1 MKKLTLKKNLINI
14 NIYSGH
20 SATIHFF
27 TSIAMQNFFYIRN
40 LNQKKMTKIK
50 KHTLYLT

>member
-27 TSIAMQNFFYIRN
+27 TSIAMQKLFLYQKFESKKDDKKLKNIHYI
-40 LNQKKMTKIK
+40 
-50 KHTLYLT
+50 